1 MEGLQDEYET
11 RLSFEEITF
20 VLIAKEAQF
29 TRSNLYKYFNSKE
42 EIFLE
47 FIKQGNLGDTK
58 IRGKFGKFGGH
69 RIGNSGHEIRGTK
82 FGGHRIELN

>member
-47 FIKQGNLGDTK
+47 FIKQGNSGDTE
-58 IRGKFGKFGGH
+58 IR
-69 RIGNSGHEIRGTK
+69 EIRGTPY
-82 FGGHRIELN
+82 RTELIDFSFSYGQEAENAQ